1 MQLDGVSVR
10 SKRARGDGEVA
21 PLMPR
26 PEFSAVSVW
35 GRSRATISRPS
46 GPPRSAR
53 YWATQRHG
61 ATGRLDNFL
70 CELLGT
76 NKETRKQLDVKAGV
90 ELIRKLVTHAQD
102 VEKQLVHL
110 EARAKQGKLQA
121 RLLGRCVIV
130 TG

>member
-1 MQLDGVSVR
+1 M
-10 SKRARGDGEVA
+10 
-21 PLMPR
+21 
-26 PEFSAVSVW
+26 
-35 GRSRATISRPS
+35 TISRPS
-46 GPPRSAR
+46 GPPVREVLGDAK
-53 YWATQRHG
+53 AQAGHG

-102 VEKQLVHL
+102 VEKQLARL
-110 EARAKQGKLQA
+110 EARAEQGKLQA